1 MYFFFSVHLV
11 KETINKSFLMKK
23 YSLILSGFL
32 FALSSFTPPAESV
45 TVPSTLK
52 TATVYRSGASLTH
65 NATASL
71 KAGDNELIIEGL
83 SSYLDIN
90 SIQVNCPASVTIL
103 GIEFSNNYMSEE
115 NISPQVRILKDSAE
129 TISMSIQRINTF
141 INTSTELLEVLRMN
155 RDVKGTQTG
164 MSVAELTKLM
174 AYYRTKSL
182 EVQND
187 LIDYKL
193 KKTKLEQQFSKVNQQ
208 ISEEQKKNTTSGGRL
223 VLQLNVAIGGTQ
235 DFVVSYI
242 TQNAYW
248 TPYYDI
254 RAENIKSPLKFI
266 YKAKISQTTGIDWK
280 KVKLSLSTSS
290 PKQFGNAP
298 IFKTWFLSYINPI
311 AVMNKSLD
319 YYKSNSIQ
327 SYDEKD
333 KNVELDNV
341 VVTAYS
347 NVKLRG
353 KASGVSNSDP
363 IYIVNGNMMSASE
376 FSKISTSSIKKIETL
391 SSSSS
396 TAIYGASAANGAIVV
411 TLKDGLDDYITVTDS
426 ELDLT
431 YDIDLPYDVPTNGK
445 QQIATLQET
454 TVPASYKYYA
464 VPKLDKDAFLLAE
477 IANWQTLNLLP
488 GEANIIFEG
497 TYIGKS
503 FIDPANTNDT
513 LNLTLGTDKRVVI
526 KKEKMTDYSSVKFL
540 GSNKLQTLTYE
551 LTVKNNKKE
560 PINIILKDQYPI
572 STNKEI
578 EVTLLESPEAAVN
591 EEIGVATWMLKIEPG
606 TSKKVRISY
615 SVKYPKG
622 KVVNLN

>member
-1 MYFFFSVHLV
+1 
-11 KETINKSFLMKK
+11 MKK
-23 YSLILSGFL
+23 YSLILLGFL
-32 FALSSFTPPAESV
+32 FTLSSFTPPAEQV
-45 TVPSTLK
+45 TVPSELK
-52 TATVYRSGASLTH
+52 TATVYRSGAALTH
-65 NATASL
+65 NASASL
-71 KAGDNELIIEGL
+71 KAGDNELVIEGL

-103 GIEFSNNYMSEE
+103 GIEFSNNYMGEE
-115 NISPQVRILKDSAE
+115 NISPQVRMLKDSLEAVN
-129 TISMSIQRINTF
+129 MNIQRINTY
-141 INTSTELLEVLRMN
+141 INTANELIEILRIN
-155 RDVKGTQTG
+155 RDVKGAQTG
-164 MSVAELTKLM
+164 LSVAELTKLM
-174 AYYRTKSL
+174 TYYKTKSL

-187 LIDYKL
+187 LIDYKA
-193 KKTKLEQQFSKVNQQ
+193 KQAKLGLQSSKISQQ

-266 YKAKISQTTGIDWK
+266 YKAKIAQTTGIDWK

-298 IFKTWFLSYINPI
+298 IFKTWFLSYIDPI
-311 AVMNKSLD
+311 NAMNKDLGK
-319 YYKSNSIQ
+319 YRMNTIP
-327 SYDEKD
+327 SYDDQD
-333 KNVELDNV
+333 KRSELSEV
-341 VVTAYS
+341 VVTASKVKIRGYS
-347 NVKLRG
+347 SVS
-353 KASGVSNSDP
+353 SGNQPV
-363 IYIVNGNMMSASE
+363 YIVNGNMMSPTE
-376 FSKISTSSIKKIETL
+376 FSKINTASIKTTEVL

-396 TAIYGASAANGAIVV
+396 TALYGASAASGAIIV
-411 TLKDGLDDYITVTDS
+411 TLKDGLDDYVTVTDS

-560 PINIILKDQYPI
+560 AINLILKDQYPI
-572 STNKEI
+572 STNKDI
-578 EVTLLESPEAAVN
+578 EVTLLESAEAAVN
-591 EEIGVATWMLKIEPG
+591 AEIGVATWMLKVEPG
-606 TSKKVRISY
+606 TSKKVRISF

-622 KVVNLN
+622 KMVNLN

>member
-1 MYFFFSVHLV
+1 
-11 KETINKSFLMKK
+11 MKK
-23 YSLILSGFL
+23 YSLILIAILFL
-32 FALSSFTPPAESV
+32 ISSFTPPADQIKVTSV
-45 TVPSTLK
+45 LK

-65 NATASL
+65 VAGASL
-71 KAGDNELIIEGL
+71 KTGDNELVIEGL

-103 GIEFSNNYMSEE
+103 GIEFSNNYMGEE
-115 NISPQVRILKDSAE
+115 NISPLVKSMRDSME
-129 TISMSIQRINTF
+129 TLNLSLQRINTL
-141 INTSTELLEVLRMN
+141 INTSTELLEVLRIN
-155 RDVKGTQTG
+155 RDIKGTQTG
-164 MSVAELTKLM
+164 MSVTELTKLM
-174 AYYRTKSL
+174 SYYKTKSI

-187 LIDYKL
+187 LIDYRL
-193 KKTKLEQQFSKVNQQ
+193 RKTKLEQQYSSINKQV
-208 ISEEQKKNTTSGGRL
+208 IEEQKKNTTSGGRL
-223 VLQLNVAIGGTQ
+223 ILQLNAAIAGTHE
-235 DFVVSYI
+235 FTVSYL

-298 IFKTWFLSYINPI
+298 VFRTWFLGYIDPI
-311 AVMNKSLD
+311 NTMNKDLR
-319 YYKSNSIQ
+319 KSNSIQ
-327 SYDEKD
+327 PILKDENAGYEMSEVIVSAQSSVKIRGIRSL
-333 KNVELDNV
+333 N
-341 VVTAYS
+341 S
-347 NVKLRG
+347 N
-353 KASGVSNSDP
+353 DQP
-363 IYIVNGNMMSASE
+363 IYIVNGTPMSASE
-376 FSKISTSSIKKIETL
+376 FSKINAGSIKSTNVL
-391 SSSSS
+391 NSSAATS
-396 TAIYGASAANGAIVV
+396 IYGPAGANGAIVV
-411 TLKDGLDDYITVTDS
+411 TLKEGLDDYITVSES

-431 YDIDLPYDVPTNGK
+431 YDIELPYDVPTNGK

-454 TVPASYKYYA
+454 TVPATYKYYA

-477 IANWQTLNLLP
+477 IADWQTLNLLP

-526 KKEKMTDYSSVKFL
+526 KKEKMIDYSSIKFL

-551 LTVKNNKKE
+551 ITVKNNKKE
-560 PINIILKDQYPI
+560 AINIILKDQYPV

-578 EVTLLESPEAAVN
+578 EVSLLENTDAAVN
-591 EEIGVATWMLKIEPG
+591 AETGAATWMLKIEPG
-606 TSKKVRISY
+606 TGKKVRISY

-622 KVVNLN
+622 KMVNLN